1 MNWQNKK
8 INSTEEERNE
18 KPISEPAGL
27 FVTHTKTQHLAV
39 VVIEDYQS
47 KESKIQKN
55 SKFDNR
61 EKFRTSVFKNNF
73 NFLTDPFNFNDLKRR
88 TKFR

>member
-27 FVTHTKTQHLAV
+27 FVSLIHNIRLFSELR
-39 VVIEDYQS
+39 I
-47 KESKIQKN
+47 
-55 SKFDNR
+55 
-61 EKFRTSVFKNNF
+61 TS
-73 NFLTDPFNFNDLKRR
+73 
-88 TKFR
+88 

>member
-27 FVTHTKTQHLAV
+27 FVTPTNPQ
-39 VVIEDYQS
+39 Y
-47 KESKIQKN
+47 
-55 SKFDNR
+55 
-61 EKFRTSVFKNNF
+61 
-73 NFLTDPFNFNDLKRR
+73 
-88 TKFR
+88 